1 EAIPVLVDDQ
11 GLVVSELARAHVDA
25 VVLTPAHQYP
35 TGVVLSPER
44 RSELIEWARRDDA
57 LIVEDDYDAEYRFD
71 RKPVAALQGL
81 APDVVAFAAT
91 TSKTLAP
98 ALRIGWMILPKGLV
112 EPVAKVQSVTAAQPS
127 VVDQAAL
134 ATFISDASLD
144 RHLRQMR
151 RRYRTKRDLL

>member
-1 EAIPVLVDDQ
+1 
-11 GLVVSELARAHVDA
+11 
-25 VVLTPAHQYP
+25 QYP

-44 RSELIEWARRDDA
+44 RTELIEWARRDDA

-98 ALRIGWMILPKGLV
+98 ALRIGWMVLPNRLV
-112 EPVAKVQSVTAAQPS
+112 EPVTRVQNVTAAQPS
-127 VVDQAAL
+127 VVDQVAL
-134 ATFISDASLD
+134 ATFIADASLD

-151 RRYRTKRDLL
+151 RRYRTKRDVLLAALERHMPGVRVAGAAG